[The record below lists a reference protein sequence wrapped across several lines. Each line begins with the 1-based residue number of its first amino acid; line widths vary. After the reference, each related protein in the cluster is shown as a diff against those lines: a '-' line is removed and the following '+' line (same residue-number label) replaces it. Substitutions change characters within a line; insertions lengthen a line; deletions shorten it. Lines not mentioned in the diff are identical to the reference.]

1 MFLPGHQQV
10 AKQVRDLS
18 SKPAD
23 ADYRSV
29 LLDFEH
35 SQRRATGN
43 KKMLEQEKATEWPR
57 ASPGVD
63 SGIWSEVWE
72 GPIGRA
78 SPVGG
83 VVTILETGGAFVEI
97 GETYEVGS
105 QVGLR
110 FVRPGTRDEIECECI
125 VRQFVP
131 GEGIG
136 VEFTRIGPARSR

>member
-1 MFLPGHQQV
+1 
-10 AKQVRDLS
+10 
-18 SKPAD
+18 
-23 ADYRSV
+23 
-29 LLDFEH
+29 
-35 SQRRATGN
+35 
-43 KKMLEQEKATEWPR
+43 MLEQEKATEWPR

-72 GPIGRA
+72 GPIGEA
-78 SPVGG
+78 HPVGG

-110 FVRPGTRDEIECECI
+110 FVLPGTRDEIECDCI
-125 VRQFVP
+125 VRQLVP

>member
-1 MFLPGHQQV
+1 MQEP
-10 AKQVRDLS
+10 
-18 SKPAD
+18 
-23 ADYRSV
+23 
-29 LLDFEH
+29 
-35 SQRRATGN
+35 
-43 KKMLEQEKATEWPR
+43 EKATEWPR

-83 VVTILETGGAFVEI
+83 VVTVLGTGGAFVEI

-105 QVGLR
+105 HVGLR

-131 GEGIG
+131 GEGIE
-136 VEFTRIGPARSR
+136 VEFTRIGSARSRRVPTCAAGSHRAA